1 MVSNVPFKFN
11 SLTATRRRLL
21 RGGGYSRRGVCQGW
35 TVAGD
40 AKDSSDDDSDG
51 GDSDDGD
58 SDDDSDAS
66 AEKVK
71 RKEKSGGGGSKKKD
85 KKRKR
90 GEEEKREKKSSSK
103 SDKAKA
109 GGCVHSFSF
118 HLARLERRACAFLL
132 H

>member
-1 MVSNVPFKFN
+1 MAG
-11 SLTATRRRLL
+11 TAAAEYAKD
-21 RGGGYSRRGVCQGW
+21 G

-51 GDSDDGD
+51 GDSDDGE

-109 GGCVHSFSF
+109 GLRPLVLVSSRSTGEARVRF
-118 HLARLERRACAFLL
+118 LASLRCARNLHGRTLVVRGER
-132 H
+132 